1 MELPIKIY
9 RNDRWFANL
18 EWYLFKYFH
27 IKRKIPCGRTKKN
40 SYLCCNQ
47 SYDPK
52 RIYFNLDRTKAY
64 CKVCNSIRYMSNH
77 SLPNNPWALIEF
89 EEGEE

>member
-1 MELPIKIY
+1 MELPIKFY

-40 SYLCCNQ
+40 DFLCCRQ
-47 SYDPK
+47 PFDIK
-52 RIYFNLDRTKAY
+52 RVYFNKDRTECR
-64 CKVCNSIRYMSNH
+64 CKVCDKIRMLSSRPLN
-77 SLPNNPWALIEF
+77 PENPWDLEF
-89 EEGEE
+89 